1 MVRLLARCG
10 AFIMNQ
16 ILYILTI
23 LFLLNSCKSEQ
34 VEKVTK
40 NNKSLT
46 PIEAIDFDRDFNEWL
61 TNQELERRMI
71 VDTIGRGAFELW
83 AYRDKLNE
91 SDSAF
96 YWYPSKDSSYYLI
109 TNFNRETK
117 NRISSD
123 HFNNIDLRFLRV
135 HNQDVYIGLMIF
147 DSLKQRSIDYYW
159 YDSTTFFFNEK
170 EEAKGGIVLTKLKM
184 GIDSIWT
191 YNIKK

>member
-1 MVRLLARCG
+1 M
-10 AFIMNQ
+10 
-16 ILYILTI
+16 
-23 LFLLNSCKSEQ
+23 
-34 VEKVTK
+34 EKVTK
-40 NNKSLT
+40 NNESST

-71 VDTIGRGAFELW
+71 VDTIGRRAFELW
-83 AYRDKLNE
+83 AYRDKLSE

-117 NRISSD
+117 NKISSE
-123 HFNNIDLRFLRV
+123 HFNDIDLRFLRV
-135 HNQDVYIGLMIF
+135 DNQDVYIGLMLL

-170 EEAKGGIVLTKLKM
+170 KEAKGEIVLTKLKM

-191 YNIKK
+191 YNIEK

>member
-1 MVRLLARCG
+1 MR
-10 AFIMNQ
+10 Q

-23 LFLLNSCKSEQ
+23 LFLLNSCKSEP

-40 NNKSLT
+40 NNG
-46 PIEAIDFDRDFNEWL
+46 
-61 TNQELERRMI
+61 RMI
-71 VDTIGRGAFELW
+71 VDTIGRRAFELW
-83 AYRDKLNE
+83 AYRDKLSE

-117 NRISSD
+117 NKISSE
-123 HFNNIDLRFLRV
+123 HFNDIDLRFLRV
-135 HNQDVYIGLMIF
+135 DNQDVYIGLMLL

-170 EEAKGGIVLTKLKM
+170 KEAKGEIVLTKLKM

-191 YNIKK
+191 YNIEK

>member
-1 MVRLLARCG
+1 
-10 AFIMNQ
+10 
-16 ILYILTI
+16 
-23 LFLLNSCKSEQ
+23 

-40 NNKSLT
+40 NNESST

-71 VDTIGRGAFELW
+71 VDTIGRRAFELW
-83 AYRDKLNE
+83 AYRDKLSE

-117 NRISSD
+117 NKISSE
-123 HFNNIDLRFLRV
+123 HFNDIDLRFLRV
-135 HNQDVYIGLMIF
+135 DNQDVYIGLMLL

-170 EEAKGGIVLTKLKM
+170 KEAKGEIVLTKLKM

-191 YNIKK
+191 YNIEK